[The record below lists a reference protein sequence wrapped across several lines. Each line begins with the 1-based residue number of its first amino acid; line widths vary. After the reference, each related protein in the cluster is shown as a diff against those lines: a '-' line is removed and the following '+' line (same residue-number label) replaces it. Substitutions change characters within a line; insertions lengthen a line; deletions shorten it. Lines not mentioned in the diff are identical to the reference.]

1 MPGALPIV
9 AFQMSAGNGST
20 EYSPAATMQS
30 DVIVFSIFLIFTG
43 AAVFAGAALY
53 LRQSMLVAYIA
64 LGCLVGPWGLGL
76 ITDATTIQGIGH
88 VGIIFLLYLL
98 GLNLHPQ
105 KLLQMLRE
113 ATLVTVLSSL
123 AFAAI
128 AYLIA
133 LAFGFSAMECF
144 VIGAAMMFSS
154 TIIGLKL
161 LPTTALHHRHVGEII
176 ISVLLLQDIIA
187 ILILLLLEGLRRD
200 VLGLGDTILLI
211 ASLPTLAAF
220 AFLFE
225 RYVLVRVIQRFDTI
239 QEYVFLVAI
248 GWCLGVAQLGHA
260 MGLSYEMGAF
270 IAGVALATSPIATFI
285 AESLKPL
292 RDFFLIMFFFALG
305 AGFDLGVLASV
316 AIPASVLALA
326 MLTIKPLLFKAL
338 LEWEGEEPRLGREIG
353 VRLGQVSE
361 FSLLIALLAVGGG
374 VIGAQASYL
383 IQATTL
389 LTFICSSYLIMYR
402 YPTPIA
408 VSESLRRD

>member
-1 MPGALPIV
+1 
-9 AFQMSAGNGST
+9 
-20 EYSPAATMQS
+20 MQS
-30 DVIVFSIFLIFTG
+30 DTIVFSIFLIFTG

-64 LGCLVGPWGLGL
+64 LGCLVGPWGFGL
-76 ITDATTIQGIGH
+76 VTEATTIQGIGH

-105 KLLQMLRE
+105 KLWQMLRE
-113 ATLVTVLSSL
+113 ATLVTLLSSL
-123 AFAAI
+123 LFAVTG
-128 AYLIA
+128 YLIA
-133 LAFGFSAMECF
+133 LLFGFSNMECF
-144 VIGAAMMFSS
+144 LIGAAMMFSS

-187 ILILLLLEGLRRD
+187 ILILLLLEALRREALD
-200 VLGLGDTILLI
+200 LTQAVLLLG
-211 ASLPTLAAF
+211 SLPALAAF
-220 AFLFE
+220 AFVFE
-225 RYVLVRVIQRFDTI
+225 RFVLVRVIQRFDTI
-239 QEYVFLVAI
+239 QEYVFLVAV
-248 GWCLGVAQLGHA
+248 GWCLGVAQLGHT

-292 RDFFLIMFFFALG
+292 RDFFLIMFFFSLG
-305 AGFDLGVLASV
+305 AGFDLSVLSTV
-316 AIPASVLALA
+316 VIPAALLALT
-326 MLTIKPLLFKAL
+326 MLVLKPLAFKTL
-338 LEWEGEEPRLGREIG
+338 LVWEGEEPRLGREIG

-361 FSLLIALLAVGGG
+361 FSLLIALLAVSGG
-374 VIGAQASYL
+374 VIEAKASYL
-383 IQATTL
+383 IQAATL
-389 LTFICSSYLIMYR
+389 LTFICSSYLVMFR

>member
-1 MPGALPIV
+1 
-9 AFQMSAGNGST
+9 
-20 EYSPAATMQS
+20 MQS

-64 LGCLVGPWGLGL
+64 LGCLAGPWGLGL
-76 ITDATTIQGIGH
+76 VTDATTIQGIGH

-113 ATLVTVLSSL
+113 ATLVTLLSSL
-123 AFAAI
+123 AFAIIGYVVAF
-128 AYLIA
+128 
-133 LAFGFSAMECF
+133 AFGFTAVESAL
-144 VIGAAMMFSS
+144 IGAAMMFSS

-161 LPTTALHHRHVGEII
+161 LPTTALHHRHVGEVI

-187 ILILLLLEGLRRD
+187 ILILLLLEGLRREVMNPSD
-200 VLGLGDTILLI
+200 ALMLI
-211 ASLPTLAAF
+211 TSLPALAVF
-220 AFLFE
+220 AFVFE

-239 QEYVFLVAI
+239 QEYVFLVAV
-248 GWCLGVAQLGHA
+248 GWCLGIAQLGHT

-305 AGFDLGVLASV
+305 AGFDLSVLATV
-316 AIPASVLALA
+316 AVPATVLALA
-326 MLTIKPLLFKAL
+326 MLTVKPLVFRVL
-338 LEWEGEEPRLGREIG
+338 LVWEGEETRLGKEIG

-361 FSLLIALLAVGGG
+361 FSLLIALLAVSGG
-374 VIGAQASYL
+374 VIRAEASYL

-389 LTFICSSYLIMYR
+389 LTFIGSSYLVMFR

-408 VSESLRRD
+408 VNDSLRRD

>member
-1 MPGALPIV
+1 
-9 AFQMSAGNGST
+9 
-20 EYSPAATMQS
+20 MQS

-64 LGCLVGPWGLGL
+64 LGCLAGPWGLGL
-76 ITDATTIQGIGH
+76 VTDATTIQGIGH

-113 ATLVTVLSSL
+113 ATLVTLLSSL
-123 AFAAI
+123 AFA
-128 AYLIA
+128 LIGGVVA
-133 LAFGFSAMECF
+133 LAFGFTAVESAL
-144 VIGAAMMFSS
+144 IGAAMMFSS

-187 ILILLLLEGLRRD
+187 ILILLLLEGLRREVMNPSD
-200 VLGLGDTILLI
+200 ALMLI
-211 ASLPTLAAF
+211 TSLPALTVF
-220 AFLFE
+220 AFVFE

-239 QEYVFLVAI
+239 QEYVFLVAV
-248 GWCLGVAQLGHA
+248 GWCLGIAQLGHT

-285 AESLKPL
+285 AENLKPL

-305 AGFDLGVLASV
+305 AGFDLSVLATV
-316 AIPASVLALA
+316 AVPATVLALA
-326 MLTIKPLLFKAL
+326 MLTVKPLVFRAL
-338 LEWEGEEPRLGREIG
+338 LVWEGEEKRLGKEIG

-361 FSLLIALLAVGGG
+361 FSLLIALLAVSGG
-374 VIGAQASYL
+374 VIGAEASYL
-383 IQATTL
+383 IQAATL
-389 LTFICSSYLIMYR
+389 LTFIGSSYLVMFR

-408 VSESLRRD
+408 VNDSLRRD